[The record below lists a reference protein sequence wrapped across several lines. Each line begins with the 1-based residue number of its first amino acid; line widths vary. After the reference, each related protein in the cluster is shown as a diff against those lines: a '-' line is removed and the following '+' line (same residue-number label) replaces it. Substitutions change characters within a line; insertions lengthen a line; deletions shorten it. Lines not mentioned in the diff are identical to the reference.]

1 MDNFDSK
8 AEAAALLAEFGE
20 ALVRSD
26 IDAAAQLFADDGYWR
41 DLVALTWNIKTMA
54 GREAIRQMLSS
65 CLPGAAPQ
73 GWELAGQEGIAPRD
87 GIHESWITFE
97 TRQAWCSGL
106 IRIRD
111 GKIWT
116 LLTTARALKGH
127 EERQGHSRHAGLSQG
142 VVKDRETWK
151 DRLETERRTLGRSVQ
166 PYVVIVGGGQGGIAL
181 AARLRQLDIPALVLD
196 RHERPGDAW
205 RKRYSTL
212 TLQDPVWY
220 DHLPYLEFPK
230 NWPIYSPKDKIA
242 DWLKAYSEIMELNYW
257 GSTEVK
263 HASYDEANGKWLV
276 HAVREGEEIVFEPQ
290 HLVLATGMSGR
301 PRTPA
306 IPGMESFRGDQHHSS
321 RHPGPHAYA
330 GKRAVVIGSN
340 NSAHD
345 IAQALWEAGAEVTL
359 VQRSSTLVV
368 KQASLNQ
375 HALKRLYSEE
385 AVARG
390 LTVERADMLNA
401 STPYALMGDVQRQ
414 TNEAIKAQDQ
424 RFYDDLAKV
433 GFQVD
438 WGEGGN
444 TGVFSLYLS
453 RGAGYYIDIG
463 ASDLVIDGSIALKS
477 KVDVARIESESVVFS
492 DGTEV
497 AADLIVYATGYDP
510 MEGWVLELLGPEIA
524 AKVGKAWGLG
534 SGLRGDPGPWEGEL
548 RNMWKPT
555 RQQALWF
562 HGGNLAQSRF
572 YSHFLAIQ
580 LKARRERMETPVFG

>member
-1 MDNFDSK
+1 MNTFDRNAVAS
-8 AEAAALLAEFGE
+8 ALVAALSD
-20 ALVRSD
+20 ALGRAD
-26 IDAAAQLFADDGYWR
+26 IDAALNLFSDDCHWR

-54 GREAIRQMLSS
+54 GREAVGQMLSA
-65 CLPGAAPQ
+65 CLPSAAPH
-73 GWELAGQEGIAPRD
+73 GWRLTGQEGLVARD
-87 GIHESWITFE
+87 GIHESWIAFE
-97 TRQAWCSGL
+97 TQQARCSGL

-111 GKIWT
+111 GRIWT
-116 LLTTARALKGH
+116 LLTTVRELKGH
-127 EERQGHSRHAGLSQG
+127 EERQGRARHAGLVQG
-142 VVKDRETWK
+142 VVKDRMTWK
-151 DRLETERRTLGRSVQ
+151 DRLDEERRTLGKTIQ

-230 NWPIYSPKDKIA
+230 NWPIYSPKDKIG
-242 DWLKAYSEIMELNYW
+242 DWLESYSDIMELNYW
-257 GSTEVK
+257 GGTEVK
-263 HASYDEANGKWLV
+263 HAAYDEANGKWRV
-276 HAVREGEEIVFEPQ
+276 HAVRGGEEITLEPQ

-301 PRTPA
+301 PRVPTF
-306 IPGMESFRGDQHHSS
+306 PGMENFGGDQHHSS
-321 RHPGPHAYA
+321 RHPGPHAYI
-330 GKRAVVIGSN
+330 GKRAVVVGSN

-368 KQASLNQ
+368 KQASLNE
-375 HALKRLYSEE
+375 HGLKRLYSED
-385 AVARG
+385 AVERG
-390 LTVERADMLNA
+390 LTVDRADMLNA
-401 STPYALMGDVQRQ
+401 STPYALMADVQRQ
-414 TNEAIKAQDQ
+414 TNDAIKAQD
-424 RFYDDLAKV
+424 RTFYDDLAKV
-433 GFQVD
+433 GFQVN
-438 WGEGGN
+438 WGEDGN

-463 ASDLVIDGSIALKS
+463 ASDLVIDGSIALKAA
-477 KVDVARIESESVVFS
+477 VDIERIEPQSVVFS
-492 DGTEV
+492 DGSE
-497 AADLIVYATGYDP
+497 AGADLIVYATGYEP
-510 MEGWVLELLGPEIA
+510 MEGWVHELLGPEVA
-524 AKVGKAWGLG
+524 EKVGKLWGLG
-534 SGLRGDPGPWEGEL
+534 TGLRGDPGPWEGEL

-580 LKARRERMETPVFG
+580 LKARFEGMDVPVFS